1 MQLKDDLDWALQTYI
16 NSTAVVVSV
25 QSKELVSGIP

>member
-1 MQLKDDLDWALQTYI
+1 
-16 NSTAVVVSV
+16 V